1 MVVGYSDGDDSV
13 FCAEC
18 WLHIAQAGVHPTSV
32 LDSVNPN
39 DPTDNFWIV
48 DNCKLCGSEVK
59 YKSVGVLD

>member
-1 MVVGYSDGDDSV
+1 MIVGYSDGDESV

-32 LDSVNPN
+32 LDSVNPD
-39 DPTDNFWIV
+39 DPTDNFWLV

-59 YKSVGVLD
+59 YMSIGKLD